1 MNYDNMTKEEL
12 INYINSLNEELNGKY
27 GLIWDK
33 EKEPEQIVVD
43 CDKFI
48 PILSEIKEKNI
59 ANDGVDN
66 LLIEGD
72 NFHTL
77 SVLNYTHKESVDM
90 IYIDPPYNTGNQ
102 DFIYNDKF
110 VNIDDGYKN
119 SKWLNFMSKRL
130 YLARNILKEDGIIAI
145 SIDDHELAQ
154 LIMLCNKI
162 FGESNFISCMPRKTT
177 EHMRVNALYELQ
189 NLNDYV
195 LLYGKN
201 KALVDLNKNVTGEKE
216 FSNSDEKGMYLL
228 KPFQNS
234 GANGTR
240 KARPN
245 LYYPIYYD
253 EKSKE
258 FSLEKKPGMVE
269 ILPKKVKFEDGRW
282 LWSREK
288 FEKDKNMLEYRNGTM
303 YRKEYYDENADNNKY
318 ESYKTWLDSFPN
330 RLGASSLKEL
340 GLDGAFEYS
349 KPPQLIEFLVNLC
362 RKKDSVILDFFA
374 GSGTTGQA
382 VLSLNKKDNG
392 KRRFIL
398 CTNNENNICENVTYK
413 RLKNAICGHE
423 NFEPLKG
430 NLKYYKTDF
439 VDNNGTRDQLYY
451 DLTEKCIPMLC
462 VKSGTYELIEKT
474 KEYAIYSNENRTE
487 YSCVY
492 FDIFG
497 ESYDK
502 FIEKVKGI
510 NEHKNLYIFSL
521 SEYVNEEN
529 FDGITNYSIEAIP
542 YKILD
547 LYKNVVKM
555 SKEN

>member
-177 EHMRVNALYELQ
+177 E
-189 NLNDYV
+189 
-195 LLYGKN
+195 
-201 KALVDLNKNVTGEKE
+201 
-216 FSNSDEKGMYLL
+216 
-228 KPFQNS
+228 P
-234 GANGTR
+234 
-240 KARPN
+240 
-245 LYYPIYYD
+245 
-253 EKSKE
+253 
-258 FSLEKKPGMVE
+258 
-269 ILPKKVKFEDGRW
+269 
-282 LWSREK
+282 
-288 FEKDKNMLEYRNGTM
+288 
-303 YRKEYYDENADNNKY
+303 
-318 ESYKTWLDSFPN
+318 
-330 RLGASSLKEL
+330 
-340 GLDGAFEYS
+340 
-349 KPPQLIEFLVNLC
+349 
-362 RKKDSVILDFFA
+362 
-374 GSGTTGQA
+374 
-382 VLSLNKKDNG
+382 
-392 KRRFIL
+392 
-398 CTNNENNICENVTYK
+398 
-413 RLKNAICGHE
+413 
-423 NFEPLKG
+423 
-430 NLKYYKTDF
+430 
-439 VDNNGTRDQLYY
+439 
-451 DLTEKCIPMLC
+451 
-462 VKSGTYELIEKT
+462 
-474 KEYAIYSNENRTE
+474 
-487 YSCVY
+487 
-492 FDIFG
+492 
-497 ESYDK
+497 
-502 FIEKVKGI
+502 
-510 NEHKNLYIFSL
+510 
-521 SEYVNEEN
+521 
-529 FDGITNYSIEAIP
+529 
-542 YKILD
+542 
-547 LYKNVVKM
+547 
-555 SKEN
+555 